1 MPSFVVNTHR
11 HDPYRNFKF
20 SVLVDGQLVPD
31 IIRVSPL
38 KRTTEAVTNRT
49 GGGSSQFRVSPGP
62 SSFEPI
68 TIERGLTHDP
78 TFEAWADLTFN
89 PQGDAA
95 MSLKEYRKDILIQLH
110 NLQGTVVMAFRV
122 YRCWVSSYEALPA
135 MNANDA
141 AVATERIVLH
151 HEGWERDRE
160 VSEPTET

>member
-1 MPSFVVNTHR
+1 MSSFVVNTHR

-20 SVLVDGQLVPD
+20 SVMVDGRLVPD

-38 KRTTEAVTNRT
+38 KRTTEAIASRSS
-49 GGGSSQFRVSPGP
+49 GDPSQFRVSPGP
-62 SSFEPI
+62 SSFAPI

-78 TFEAWADLTFN
+78 TFEDWANLTFN

-95 MSLKEYRKDILIQLH
+95 MSLKDYRKDILIRLH
-110 NLQGTVVMAFRV
+110 NLQGTVVMAFQV

-135 MNANDA
+135 LDATNA

-160 VSEPTET
+160 VSEPAEA